1 MPRPPRTTQPQRPG
15 ALPQPFLA
23 ENLTAARRFKPGN
36 APLPAAPQP
45 VAADSSTPLTA
56 LGAILLIATYELGHQ
71 PLTLATPLAI
81 LHDSGFAPA
90 ASDTSVEDLS
100 DDAIRAARLIAISAP
115 MHTALRLG
123 LQVATRARALNP
135 DAGIVF
141 YGLYATLNAA
151 MLLREHADAI
161 IGGEYQQ
168 PLLALAQSLDAGATV
183 DALAIPGVQTR
194 HTPSDTAAPLAPRPS
209 VAGTISPR
217 KAGIPHTP
225 ARDALPTLDRYARLA
240 QGDTLTLAGYVEATR
255 GCLHTCLHCPITPV
269 YGGRFYVN
277 PRAAV
282 LDDIRQQVRAGAG
295 HITFGDPDFFNGPG
309 HSMAIVRALHDEFP
323 HVTFDATI
331 KVEHI
336 IERRALVPELGQ
348 LGCAFIVSAV
358 ESLSPTVLAHLAKGH
373 TRADVEEALRIL
385 DGAGVPMR
393 PTFVAFTPWTAAA
406 DYLEVLDFIA
416 AHDLI
421 EHVDPIQYAIRL
433 LVPPGSA
440 LLAALDAAAW
450 FGPLDEATLSHTWA
464 HPDPRMDALQREVAA
479 LVEHA
484 AAQRHTT
491 ADTFAAIRALASTRL
506 NARPPLPMGEGDSGA
521 PSRPIPHLTEAWFC

>member
-1 MPRPPRTTQPQRPG
+1 MPRPPRPT
-15 ALPQPFLA
+15 
-23 ENLTAARRFKPGN
+23 
-36 APLPAAPQP
+36 AAPQP
-45 VAADSSTPLTA
+45 ATPVRRPFKATPSPAVRRPFKAAPAAPPTPLTA
-56 LGAILLIATYELGHQ
+56 PGAILLIATYELGHQ

-81 LHDSGFAPA
+81 LRDAGFAPA

-100 DDAIRAARLIAISAP
+100 DGAIRAARLIAISTP

-123 LQVATRARALNP
+123 LPVAARARALNP
-135 DAGIVF
+135 DAVIVF
-141 YGLYATLNAA
+141 YGLYATLNATA
-151 MLLREHADAI
+151 LLRESADAV

-168 PLLALAQSLDAGATV
+168 PLLALAQALNADADAALD
-183 DALAIPGVQTR
+183 DLAIPGVHPR
-194 HTPSDTAAPLAPRPS
+194 HAPPESTAAPIALKPS
-209 VAGTISPR
+209 

-225 ARDALPTLDRYARLA
+225 ARDALPALDRYARLA
-240 QGDTLTLAGYVEATR
+240 HGDALTLAGYVETTR

-282 LDDIRQQVRAGAG
+282 LEDIRQQVRAGAG

-309 HSMAIVRALHDEFP
+309 HTMAIARALRDEFP
-323 HVTFDATI
+323 HVSFDATI
-331 KVEHI
+331 KVEPI
-336 IERRALVPELGQ
+336 IERRALIPERGR
-348 LGCAFIVSAV
+348 LGCAVIVSAV
-358 ESLSPTVLAHLAKGH
+358 DSLSPTVLARLAKGH

-385 DGAGVPMR
+385 DDAGVPMR

-440 LLAALDAAAW
+440 LLAAPDAAAW

-464 HPDPRMDALQREVAA
+464 HPDPRMDALQREVTA

-484 AAQRHTT
+484 ATQRHTT
-491 ADTFAAIRALASTRL
+491 ADTFSAIRALATGRL
-506 NARPPLPMGEGDSGA
+506 SRHDAFSAVGQQA
-521 PSRPIPHLTEAWFC
+521 KSRPIPHLTEAWFC